1 MLAMLMG
8 LKSISPQQLHER
20 MQYEALTVIDVNAER
35 SWLRARVPGALHLGV
50 DFDPAALPPDLA
62 RGLVFYCS
70 NALCRKAPLA
80 ARRAQQLG
88 YTDVRVMAAGIS
100 GWSGARLPTHSGAAD

>member
-8 LKSISPQQLHER
+8 LKSISPQQLHAR
-20 MQYEALTVIDVNAER
+20 MQHEALTVIDVNAEH
-35 SWLRARVPGALHLGV
+35 SWLKARVPGAMHLGV
-50 DFDPAALPPDLA
+50 DFDPAALPADRA

-88 YTDVRVMAAGIS
+88 YTDVKVMAAGIA
-100 GWSGARLPTHSGAAD
+100 GWSGARLPTHSGTGG

>member
-1 MLAMLMG
+1 MMAMLMG
-8 LKSISPQQLHER
+8 LKSITPQQLHER
-20 MQYEALTVIDVNAER
+20 MQQEALTVIDVNAER
-35 SWLRARVPGALHLGV
+35 SWLHARVPGATHLDA
-50 DFDPAALPPDLA
+50 DFDAAALPPDRA

-100 GWSGARLPTHSGAAD
+100 GWTGARLPTQSGPA